1 MILKRLASEYD
12 LGSVKLQNGV
22 QVLLDAFVGPSKDGA
37 NSEILEAA
45 ASCLLLH
52 LLKKACFTPVSVHEH
67 NGLC

>member
-1 MILKRLASEYD
+1 MILERLASEYD

-22 QVLLDAFVGPSKDGA
+22 QVLLDAVVGPSKDRA

-52 LLKKACFTPVSVHEH
+52 LL
-67 NGLC
+67 